1 MIDLSVMVW
10 IAQSSG
16 AGAGALIGQLFPLV
30 LIFGIFWFL
39 VIRPMRK
46 QQKQRQEIV
55 DNLKRGDRVV
65 TNGGLYGEVAA
76 LEPSVV
82 HLKVSDNTKIKVAR
96 SAIAGLQGESE
107 GESP

>member
-1 MIDLSVMVW
+1 MTEHSAMLW
-10 IAQSSG
+10 LAQTQG
-16 AGAGALIGQLFPLV
+16 AGSLITSLLPLV

-39 VIRPMRK
+39 VIRPMRQ
-46 QQKQRQEIV
+46 QQKRRQQIV
-55 DNLKRGDRVV
+55 DNLKRGDKVV

-76 LEPSVV
+76 LEGAVV

-107 GESP
+107 GESS